1 MEKIMTFPLL
11 KEEENY
17 IKKLKY
23 RIKEGKLDISRE
35 EKAKRKS
42 IFEQIEMNKV
52 AIPCDSLEGYGY
64 VFICEYDAFLEWVRC
79 ENKKAKK
86 IQSRDVRVAI
96 IGAIAGVLGSTI
108 VNILFNW
115 IGGLIK

>member
-1 MEKIMTFPLL
+1 METVMTFPLL
-11 KEEENY
+11 KEEEKY
-17 IKKLKY
+17 IKKLKN

-35 EKAKRKS
+35 EKAQRKS
-42 IFEQIEMNKV
+42 IFEQIELNNV
-52 AIPCDSLEGYGY
+52 AMTCDSVEGYGY
-64 VFICEYDAFLEWVRC
+64 VFICEYDAFLEWVKC

-96 IGAIAGVLGSTI
+96 IGAIAGVFGSAI
-108 VNILFNW
+108 INILFNW